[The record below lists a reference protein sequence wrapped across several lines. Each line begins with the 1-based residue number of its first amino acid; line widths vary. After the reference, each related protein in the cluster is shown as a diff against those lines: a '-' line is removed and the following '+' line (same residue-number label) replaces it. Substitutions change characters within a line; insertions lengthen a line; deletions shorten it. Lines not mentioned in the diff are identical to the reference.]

1 MRFKKMFNFIYL
13 ENDWLRARDDMKP
26 QETQGVES
34 WKRSKSF
41 ASQLVSE
48 VEKWR
53 LRAVSRT
60 KRGAPLRGAIESF
73 ELISGLGQLPDGR

>member
-48 VEKWR
+48 VENGDCEPFLER
-53 LRAVSRT
+53 N
-60 KRGAPLRGAIESF
+60 E
-73 ELISGLGQLPDGR
+73 

>member
-1 MRFKKMFNFIYL
+1 MIGACVLKKMFNFVYL

-48 VEKWR
+48 VENGDCEPF
-53 LRAVSRT
+53 SIRT
-60 KRGAPLRGAIESF
+60 VKL
-73 ELISGLGQLPDGR
+73 